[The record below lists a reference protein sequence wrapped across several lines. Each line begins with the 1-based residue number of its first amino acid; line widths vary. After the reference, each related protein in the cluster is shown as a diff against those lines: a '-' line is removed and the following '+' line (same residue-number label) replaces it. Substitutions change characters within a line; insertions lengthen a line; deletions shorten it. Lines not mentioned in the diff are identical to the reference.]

1 MPIAEELSRWLKD
14 ARRLVILGIGSPIR
28 RDDSIGLALVNQLK
42 GNVPRSVR
50 LISCETV
57 PESFTREVRQFR
69 PTHVI
74 MIDAALLKL
83 LPGEARLVPL
93 EKIKGLAISTHT
105 LPLNIFAEYV
115 KQTTKAKIIL
125 LAIQPKDTS
134 FGTGLTSELEKT
146 SKSLADLL
154 QKVVSK
160 IGEKV

>member
-1 MPIAEELSRWLKD
+1 LSIRKELASWLRG

-28 RDDSIGLALVNQLK
+28 RDDSIGLAIVNQLK
-42 GNVPRSVR
+42 GKVPRTVR
-50 LISCETV
+50 LINCETV
-57 PESFTREVRQFR
+57 PESFTRDVERFH

-83 LPGEARLVPL
+83 PPGRARLVPP

-115 KQTTKAKIIL
+115 KQTTKAKVIL

-134 FGTGLTSELEKT
+134 FGTGLTPELEKT
-146 SKSLADLL
+146 SKSLAELL
-154 QKVVSK
+154 EKIVAN

>member
-1 MPIAEELSRWLKD
+1 MPIAEQLAMWLKD

-28 RDDSIGLALVNQLK
+28 RDDSIGLTLVNKLK
-42 GNVPRSVR
+42 GKVPRTVK
-50 LISCETV
+50 LIICETV
-57 PESFTREVRQFR
+57 PESFTREVKQFH

-83 LPGEARLVPL
+83 LPGKARLVPP

-115 KQTTKAKIIL
+115 KQTTKAKVIL
-125 LAIQPKDTS
+125 LAVQPKDTS
-134 FGTGLTSELEKT
+134 FGTGLTPELEKA
-146 SKSLADLL
+146 SKLLADLL
-154 QKVVSK
+154 QKIVSK